1 MVSYPYILYFRK
13 DLVWW
18 MLIWPIP
25 QFIASFGICA
35 MCIRYQ
41 ISLQESLWLDVSAMS
56 PIVVV
61 NVSPLLC
68 LLSWVCFHCV
78 PHCIAS
84 SNTVL
89 PVSSQ
94 VCTEMANWY
103 WWISEGSGLD
113 TQESARSGGAYMFFS
128 YNFILLNSNNYS
140 NHPSGGRIFLAIHS
154 NVRFPEWKDIHM

>member
-25 QFIASFGICA
+25 VYSFFWDLCSV
-35 MCIRYQ
+35 Y
-41 ISLQESLWLDVSAMS
+41 SLPDLLQESLWLDVSAMS

-61 NVSPLLC
+61 NVSPLLYVFSHESVSTVC
-68 LLSWVCFHCV
+68 L
-78 PHCIAS
+78 S

-113 TQESARSGGAYMFFS
+113 TQESASSGGAYMFFS
-128 YNFILLNSNNYS
+128 YNFILLNWNNYS

-154 NVRFPEWKDIHM
+154 NVHFPKWKDIHM